1 MGTQARRLALVVSAA
16 AMLGACAE
24 LRDMLHDE
32 PGPRVAEEGA
42 GAPEAAGKPAT
53 GEGQVLTGQKA
64 GEADV
69 SEVITGTGKFI
80 DRKAAARGAVSVT
93 PTGDITLNFADADI
107 REVVRSVLGDT
118 LGANYVLS
126 PKVQGKVTAHTSRP
140 LPRSALLATLENIL
154 RLHGA
159 VIVQADGVYKVLPAN
174 EATSGAIRPRL
185 GLGKGARGRGFGVQ
199 IVPLKFI
206 AAAEMEKIL
215 EPFTTTGSILRVDKA
230 RNLLLLSGTRQELG
244 NLLDIVD
251 IFDVDWLAGTSVALV
266 QLKYTEA
273 KDVIEDL
280 EKVFG
285 NQSDGPMAGLVRF
298 EPLERLNA
306 VLVMS
311 ARPAY
316 LKKAREWITRF
327 DRTGDEAGRRLFV
340 YFVENGRA
348 ADLGA
353 TLGQIFGTAGAPA
366 APRAALAPGLRPV
379 EIGTPRAA
387 AARTG
392 QTAATPRA
400 AQAQAQGTAQTPSAR
415 SGQAGTRAGQT
426 AAARGAQAP
435 AGAQAAAIS
444 FEGESEIRIIADEA
458 NNALVILATP
468 ADYRMVEAA
477 IKKLD
482 IVPLQ
487 VLIEVTVA
495 EVTLNDELKYGVE
508 WFFRNGSISSALTE
522 GDGVGPPDQIFPGF
536 NFFLN
541 TAGADVVLNA
551 LDSVTDVNIISSPQI
566 LVLDNQSASLTV
578 GDQVPFATQ
587 SAVSTED
594 PAAPIVNSIQQVDTG
609 VILNVTPRVNPGG
622 LVIMEIDQEV
632 SDAVLTK
639 SSSID
644 SPTIQ
649 QSKIS
654 TTVAVQSGQTVALG
668 GLIKDKRTKITAGV
682 PLLSRLPFIGALFGT
697 KQDDT
702 ERTELLVLIT
712 PRVVRN
718 QMEAR
723 RMTDELRRRV
733 RAVRPLGERI
743 R

>member
-1 MGTQARRLALVVSAA
+1 MKPHARRLALVVSAA

-24 LRDMLHDE
+24 LRDMMRE
-32 PGPRVAEEGA
+32 SQRPEVAAEGA
-42 GAPEAAGKPAT
+42 GMAEAAGKPAT
-53 GEGQVLTGQKA
+53 A
-64 GEADV
+64 GDQPIAAEAPREADV
-69 SEVITGTGKFI
+69 SEIIKGTGKFI
-80 DRKAAARGAVSVT
+80 DRKAAARSAVAVT

-159 VIVQADGVYKVLPAN
+159 VLVEADGVYKVLPAS
-174 EATSGAIRPRL
+174 EATSGAIRPR
-185 GLGKGARGRGFGVQ
+185 LGKGARGRGFGVQ
-199 IVPLKFI
+199 IVPLEFI

-215 EPFTTTGSILRVDKA
+215 QPFTTTGSILRVDKA
-230 RNLLLLSGTRQELG
+230 RNLLLLAGTRQELG
-244 NLLDIVD
+244 NLLDIVG

-285 NQSDGPMAGLVRF
+285 NQADGPMAGLVRF
-298 EPLERLNA
+298 EPIERLNA

-316 LKKAREWITRF
+316 LKKVQDWIARF

-348 ADLGA
+348 ADLAA
-353 TLGQIFGTAGAPA
+353 TLGQIFGTAAAAPA
-366 APRAALAPGLRPV
+366 PARAALAPGLKPV
-379 EIGTPRAA
+379 EVRTEKTV
-387 AARTG
+387 ARTTAKPGEKPPATG
-392 QTAATPRA
+392 QPRPMGAKKTPA
-400 AQAQAQGTAQTPSAR
+400 PK
-415 SGQAGTRAGQT
+415 
-426 AAARGAQAP
+426 GAK
-435 AGAQAAAIS
+435 AAAIDI
-444 FEGESEIRIIADEA
+444 EGESEIRIIADEA

-468 ADYRMVEAA
+468 ADYRMVESA

-495 EVTLNDELKYGVE
+495 EVTLNDHLKYGIE
-508 WFFRNGSISSALTE
+508 WFFRTGSASFTLTE
-522 GDGVGPPDQIFPGF
+522 GTDSAIDQLFPGF
-536 NFFLN
+536 SLFLN
-541 TAGADVVLNA
+541 TASADVVLNA
-551 LDSVTDVNIISSPQI
+551 LDSVTDVNIISSPQ
-566 LVLDNQSASLTV
+566 LMVLDNQTATLQV

-587 SAVSTED
+587 SAVSVDD
-594 PAAPIVNSIQQVDTG
+594 PGAPIVNAIQQVDTG
-609 VILNVTPRVNPGG
+609 VILSVTPRVNPGG
-622 LVIMEIDQEV
+622 LVIMEIEQEV
-632 SDAVLTK
+632 SEAVATT
-639 SSSID
+639 SSTSTA
-644 SPTIQ
+644 SPTIRR
-649 QSKIS
+649 SKIS
-654 TTVAVQSGQTVALG
+654 TTVAVQSGETVALG
-668 GLIKDKRTKITAGV
+668 GLIQDTRTRKTQGI
-682 PLLSRLPFIGALFGT
+682 PLLSRLPIVGPLFGS

-702 ERTELLVLIT
+702 DRTELLVLIT

-718 QMEAR
+718 MDEAR
-723 RMTDELRRRV
+723 RVTDELRRRV
-733 RAVRPLGERI
+733 RAVQPLGERI

>member
-1 MGTQARRLALVVSAA
+1 
-16 AMLGACAE
+16 MLGACAE
-24 LRDMLHDE
+24 LREMMRDE
-32 PGPRVAEEGA
+32 PGSAIAEQRAE
-42 GAPEAAGKPAT
+42 APEVRIPGP
-53 GEGQVLTGQKA
+53 GEGPPFAKGP
-64 GEADV
+64 GEAGI

-80 DRKAAARGAVSVT
+80 DRKAATRRAVTVT

-159 VIVQADGVYKVLPAN
+159 VIVQADGVYKVLPAS

-185 GLGKGARGRGFGVQ
+185 GLPRGGRSRGFGVQ
-199 IVPLKFI
+199 IVPLEFI

-215 EPFTTTGSILRVDKA
+215 EPFTITGSILRVDKA
-230 RNLLLLSGTRQELG
+230 RNLLLLAGTRQELG
-244 NLLDIVD
+244 NLLDIVG

-285 NQSDGPMAGLVRF
+285 NQADGPLAGLVRF
-298 EPLERLNA
+298 QPLERLNA

-316 LKKAREWITRF
+316 IKKAQDWIARF
-327 DRTGDEAGRRLFV
+327 DRTGDEVGRRLFV

-348 ADLGA
+348 ADLAA
-353 TLGQIFGTAGAPA
+353 TLGQIFAPEGAPPPA
-366 APRAALAPGLRPV
+366 RAALAPGLKPV
-379 EIGTPRAA
+379 EVRTEKTVARTTAKPGEKPPATGQPMGAKKTPAPKGAKAA
-387 AARTG
+387 ALD
-392 QTAATPRA
+392 
-400 AQAQAQGTAQTPSAR
+400 
-415 SGQAGTRAGQT
+415 
-426 AAARGAQAP
+426 
-435 AGAQAAAIS
+435 I
-444 FEGESEIRIIADEA
+444 EGESEIRIIADDA

-487 VLIEVTVA
+487 VLIEATIA
-495 EVTLNDELKYGVE
+495 EVTLNDQLKYGIE
-508 WFFRNGSISSALTE
+508 WFFRNGSFSSALTG
-522 GDGVGPPDQIFPGF
+522 GDDSTVPDRLFPGF

-551 LDSVTDVNIISSPQI
+551 LDKVSDVNIISSPQL
-566 LVLDNQSASLTV
+566 LVLDNQTARLQV
-578 GDQVPFATQ
+578 GLQVPFTTQ
-587 SAVSTED
+587 QAVTTGEV
-594 PAAPIVNSIQQVDTG
+594 IVNAIQQLDTG
-609 VILNVTPRVNPGG
+609 VILIVTPRVNPGG
-622 LVIMEIDQEV
+622 LVIMEIEQEI
-632 SDAVLTK
+632 SFAVKT
-639 SSSID
+639 D
-644 SPTIQ
+644 TATVTPTID
-649 QSKIS
+649 QSKIT
-654 TTVAVQSGQTVALG
+654 TTVAVQSGETVALG
-668 GLIKDKRTKITAGV
+668 GLIQDTRTKVTQGI
-682 PLLSRLPFIGALFGT
+682 PLLSRLPIVGPLFGT

-702 ERTELLVLIT
+702 DRTELLVLIT

-718 QMEAR
+718 MDEAR
-723 RMTDELRRRV
+723 RVTEELRRRV
-733 RAVRPLGERI
+733 RAVAPLGERI

>member
-1 MGTQARRLALVVSAA
+1 
-16 AMLGACAE
+16 MLGACAE
-24 LRDMLHDE
+24 LRDMMRDE
-32 PGPRVAEEGA
+32 PGPGRVEQRA
-42 GAPEAAGKPAT
+42 GAAEAAGKPVTA
-53 GEGQVLTGQKA
+53 EGQVLGGQKA

-69 SEVITGTGKFI
+69 SEVIRGTGRFI
-80 DRKAAARGAVSVT
+80 DRKAAARSAVSVT

-159 VIVQADGVYKVLPAN
+159 VIVESGGVYKVLPAS
-174 EATSGAIRPRL
+174 EATSGALRPRL
-185 GLGKGARGRGFGVQ
+185 GLPRGARSRGFGVQ
-199 IVPLKFI
+199 IVPLEFI

-215 EPFTTTGSILRVDKA
+215 GPFTTTGSILRVDKV

-244 NLLDIVD
+244 NLLDIVE

-285 NQSDGPMAGLVRF
+285 SQADGPMAGLVRF

-306 VLVMS
+306 VLVLS
-311 ARPAY
+311 ARPVY
-316 LKKAREWITRF
+316 LKKAQDWIARF
-327 DRTGDEAGRRLFV
+327 DRSGDEAGRRLFV

-348 ADLGA
+348 ADLAA
-353 TLGQIFGTAGAPA
+353 TLGQIFAPEGARAPA
-366 APRAALAPGLRPV
+366 RAALAPGLRPA
-379 EIGTPRAA
+379 EIRTEKTVTRVAA
-387 AARTG
+387 KPGEPPATAPKPPATG
-392 QTAATPRA
+392 QPQAAKPKGA
-400 AQAQAQGTAQTPSAR
+400 
-415 SGQAGTRAGQT
+415 T
-426 AAARGAQAP
+426 AAA
-435 AGAQAAAIS
+435 IDIK
-444 FEGESEIRIIADEA
+444 GESEIRIIADDA

-495 EVTLNDELKYGVE
+495 EVTLNDKLKYGIE
-508 WFFRNGSISSALTE
+508 WFFKTGSASFTLTE
-522 GDGVGPPDQIFPGF
+522 GPNATIDQLFPGF
-536 NFFLN
+536 SFFLN
-541 TAGADVVLNA
+541 TANADVVLNA
-551 LDSVTDVNIISSPQI
+551 LDSVTDVNIISSPQ
-566 LVLDNQSASLTV
+566 LMVLDNQTARLQV

-587 SAVSTED
+587 SAVSVED
-594 PAAPIVNSIQQVDTG
+594 PGAPIVNAIQQIDTG
-609 VILNVTPRVNPGG
+609 VILSVTPRVNPGG
-622 LVIMEIDQEV
+622 LVIMEIEQEV
-632 SDAVLTK
+632 SSAILTQ
-639 SSSID
+639 SSTID
-644 SPTIQ
+644 SPTIK
-649 QSKIS
+649 QSKIT
-654 TTVAVQSGQTVALG
+654 TTVAVQSGETVALG
-668 GLIKDKRTKITAGV
+668 GLIKDTRTKKTQGI
-682 PLLSRLPFIGALFGT
+682 PLLSRLPIIGALFGT
-697 KQDDT
+697 RQDDT
-702 ERTELLVLIT
+702 DRTELLVLIT

-718 QMEAR
+718 MDEAR
-723 RMTDELRRRV
+723 RVTEELRRRV

>member
-1 MGTQARRLALVVSAA
+1 MKPHARRLALVVSAA

-24 LRDMLHDE
+24 LRDMMRE
-32 PGPRVAEEGA
+32 SQRPEVVAEGA
-42 GAPEAAGKPAT
+42 GMAEAAGKPAT
-53 GEGQVLTGQKA
+53 A
-64 GEADV
+64 GDQPIAAEAPREADV
-69 SEVITGTGKFI
+69 SEIIRGTGKFI
-80 DRKAAARGAVSVT
+80 DRKAAARSAVAVT

-159 VIVQADGVYKVLPAN
+159 VLVEADGVYKVLPAS
-174 EATSGAIRPRL
+174 EATSGAIRPR
-185 GLGKGARGRGFGVQ
+185 LGKGARGRGFGVQ
-199 IVPLKFI
+199 IVPLEFI
-206 AAAEMEKIL
+206 AVAEMEKIL
-215 EPFTTTGSILRVDKA
+215 QPFTTTGSILRVDKA

-244 NLLDIVD
+244 NLLDIVG

-298 EPLERLNA
+298 QPIERLNA

-316 LKKAREWITRF
+316 LKKVQEWITRF
-327 DRTGDEAGRRLFV
+327 DRTSDEAGRRLFV

-348 ADLGA
+348 VDLAA
-353 TLGQIFGTAGAPA
+353 TLGQIFGTAAAPA
-366 APRAALAPGLRPV
+366 PARAALAPGLKPV
-379 EIGTPRAA
+379 EVRTEKTVVRTTAKPGEKPPA
-387 AARTG
+387 TG
-392 QTAATPRA
+392 QPRPMGAKKTPA
-400 AQAQAQGTAQTPSAR
+400 PK
-415 SGQAGTRAGQT
+415 
-426 AAARGAQAP
+426 GAK
-435 AGAQAAAIS
+435 AAAIS
-444 FEGESEIRIIADEA
+444 IEGESEIRIIADEA

-487 VLIEVTVA
+487 VLIEATIA
-495 EVTLNDELKYGVE
+495 EVTLNDQLKYGIE
-508 WFFRNGSISSALTE
+508 WFFRTGSSSFALTE
-522 GDGVGPPDQIFPGF
+522 GAGDDTTPDQILPNFSFLF
-536 NFFLN
+536 N
-541 TAGADVVLNA
+541 TPSARVVLNA
-551 LDSVTDVNIISSPQI
+551 LDKVSDVNIISSPQ
-566 LVLDNQSASLTV
+566 LMVLDNQTARLQV
-578 GDQVPFATQ
+578 GLQVPFATQ
-587 SAVSTED
+587 SSVSVGDPDAPLVST
-594 PAAPIVNSIQQVDTG
+594 IQQLDTG

-622 LVIMEIDQEV
+622 LVIMEIEQEV
-632 SDAVLTK
+632 SFVKDPGTGGVT
-639 SSSID
+639 
-644 SPTIQ
+644 PTID

-654 TTVAVQSGQTVALG
+654 TTVAVQSGETVALG
-668 GLIKDKRTKITAGV
+668 GLIQDTRTKITQGI
-682 PLLSRLPFIGALFGT
+682 PLLSRLPIIGPLFGVKEDNT
-697 KQDDT
+697 D
-702 ERTELLVLIT
+702 RTELLVLIT
-712 PRVVRN
+712 PHVVRN
-718 QMEAR
+718 MEEAR
-723 RMTDELRRRV
+723 RVTEELRRRV

>member
-1 MGTQARRLALVVSAA
+1 
-16 AMLGACAE
+16 MLGACAE
-24 LRDMLHDE
+24 LREMMRDE
-32 PGPRVAEEGA
+32 PGPAIAEQRA
-42 GAPEAAGKPAT
+42 DAPEARMPGP
-53 GEGQVLTGQKA
+53 GEGQILAGQKA
-64 GEADV
+64 ARADV
-69 SEVITGTGKFI
+69 SEVITGTGRFI
-80 DRKAAARGAVSVT
+80 DRKAATRRAVTVN
-93 PTGDITLNFADADI
+93 PAGDITLNFADADI

-154 RLHGA
+154 RLHGV
-159 VIVQADGVYKVLPAN
+159 VIVEAEGVYKVLPAS

-185 GLGKGARGRGFGVQ
+185 GLPRGGRSRGFGVQ
-199 IVPLKFI
+199 IVPLEFI
-206 AAAEMEKIL
+206 AAAEMENIL
-215 EPFTTTGSILRVDKA
+215 EPFTTTGSILRVDKV
-230 RNLLLLSGTRQELG
+230 RNLLLLAGTRQELG
-244 NLLDIVD
+244 NLLDIVG

-285 NQSDGPMAGLVRF
+285 SQADGPMAGLVRF

-316 LKKAREWITRF
+316 IKKAQDWIARF

-340 YFVENGRA
+340 YYVENSRA
-348 ADLGA
+348 ADLAA
-353 TLGQIFGTAGAPA
+353 TLGQIFAPEGARAPA
-366 APRAALAPGLRPV
+366 RAALAPGLKPAEV
-379 EIGTPRAA
+379 KTEKT
-387 AARTG
+387 AARTAAKPGEKPTATG
-392 QTAATPRA
+392 QPQPTGATTTAAPK
-400 AQAQAQGTAQTPSAR
+400 
-415 SGQAGTRAGQT
+415 
-426 AAARGAQAP
+426 GAK
-435 AGAQAAAIS
+435 AAAIDI
-444 FEGESEIRIIADEA
+444 EGEGEIRIIADDA

-495 EVTLNDELKYGVE
+495 EVTLNDQLKYGIE
-508 WFFRNGSISSALTE
+508 WFFRNGSFSSGLTE
-522 GDGVGPPDQIFPGF
+522 GADAALPDRLFPGF

-551 LDSVTDVNIISSPQI
+551 LDKVSDVNIISSPQI
-566 LVLDNQSASLTV
+566 LVLDNQTARLQV
-578 GDQVPFATQ
+578 GNQVPVATQ
-587 SAVSTED
+587 SAVSVDD
-594 PAAPIVNSIQQVDTG
+594 PSAPIVNAIQQLDTG
-609 VILNVTPRVNPGG
+609 VILSVTPRVNPGG

-632 SDAVLTK
+632 SSAIETK
-639 SSSID
+639 SSTID
-644 SPTIQ
+644 SPTIK
-649 QSKIS
+649 QSKIT
-654 TTVAVQSGQTVALG
+654 TTVAVQSGETVALG
-668 GLIKDKRTKITAGV
+668 GLIQDSRTKITAGI

-723 RMTDELRRRV
+723 RMTEELRRRV
-733 RAVRPLGERI
+733 RAVQPLGERI

>member
-24 LRDMLHDE
+24 LREMMRDE
-32 PGPRVAEEGA
+32 PGPRVAEQRAE
-42 GAPEAAGKPAT
+42 APEAAIPGP
-53 GEGQVLTGQKA
+53 GEGPPFSQEGL
-64 GEADV
+64 GEAGV

-80 DRKAAARGAVSVT
+80 DRKAATRRAVSVT

-159 VIVQADGVYKVLPAN
+159 VIVEADGVYKVLPAS

-185 GLGKGARGRGFGVQ
+185 GKGSRGRGFGVQ
-199 IVPLKFI
+199 IVPLEFV

-215 EPFTTTGSILRVDKA
+215 EPFTITGSILRVDKA
-230 RNLLLLSGTRQELG
+230 RNLLLLAGTRQELG
-244 NLLDIVD
+244 NLLDIVE

-285 NQSDGPMAGLVRF
+285 SQADGPMAGLVRF

-316 LKKAREWITRF
+316 LKKAQDWIARF

-340 YFVENGRA
+340 YYVENGRA
-348 ADLGA
+348 ADLAA
-353 TLGQIFGTAGAPA
+353 TLGQIFATEGAPA
-366 APRAALAPGLRPV
+366 PARAALAPGLKPAVVRT
-379 EIGTPRAA
+379 EKTAA
-387 AARTG
+387 KPGEKPTATG
-392 QTAATPRA
+392 QPQPKGAKTTPA
-400 AQAQAQGTAQTPSAR
+400 PK
-415 SGQAGTRAGQT
+415 
-426 AAARGAQAP
+426 GAK
-435 AGAQAAAIS
+435 AAAIDIK
-444 FEGESEIRIIADEA
+444 GESEIRIIADDA

-495 EVTLNDELKYGVE
+495 EVTLNDDLKYGIE
-508 WFFRNGSISSALTE
+508 WFFKAGSARFTLTE
-522 GDGVGPPDQIFPGF
+522 GTDSAIDQLFPGF
-536 NFFLN
+536 SFFLN
-541 TAGADVVLNA
+541 TANADVVLNA
-551 LDSVTDVNIISSPQI
+551 LDSVTDVNIISSPQ
-566 LVLDNQSASLTV
+566 LMVLDNHTATLQV

-587 SAVSTED
+587 SAVSVED
-594 PAAPIVNSIQQVDTG
+594 PGAPIVNAIQQIDTG
-609 VILNVTPRVNPGG
+609 VILSVTPRVNPGG
-622 LVIMEIDQEV
+622 LVIMEIEQEV
-632 SDAVLTK
+632 SEAVTTT
-639 SSSID
+639 SSTSTA
-644 SPTIQ
+644 SPTIRR
-649 QSKIS
+649 SKIS
-654 TTVAVQSGQTVALG
+654 TTVAVQSGETVALG
-668 GLIKDKRTKITAGV
+668 GLIKDTRTRKTQGI
-682 PLLSRLPFIGALFGT
+682 PLLSRLPIVGALFGT
-697 KQDDT
+697 RQDDT
-702 ERTELLVLIT
+702 DRTELLVLIT

-718 QMEAR
+718 MDEAR
-723 RMTDELRRRV
+723 RVTEELRRRV
-733 RAVRPLGERI
+733 RAVAPLGERI